1 MSNWRALWQIWCVAF
16 HGNTLLKAEVP
27 LVITPVCV
35 SPRVKRDRR
44 AHEDKIMSALFKG
57 LNNEDDLQAVPVL
70 AEEHTYNHNGVR
82 VALDGFGFYYNQFSK
97 SIRCIFELV

>member
-1 MSNWRALWQIWCVAF
+1 
-16 HGNTLLKAEVP
+16 
-27 LVITPVCV
+27 
-35 SPRVKRDRR
+35 
-44 AHEDKIMSALFKG
+44 MSALFKG